1 MILPHCPLYINSQV
15 KKIKSMNLGV
25 KYGKT
30 HLSILVYADD
40 IVLIS
45 ETEESLPSMLNELNI
60 WCSQWNMFVNID
72 EILIMHFQRNRK
84 PRTVYQ
90 FQI

>member
-1 MILPHCPLYINSQV
+1 
-15 KKIKSMNLGV
+15 MNLGV

-45 ETEESLPSMLNELNI
+45 ETGVFTKHVKQTPHVVFPVEH
-60 WCSQWNMFVNID
+60 V
-72 EILIMHFQRNRK
+72 R
-84 PRTVYQ
+84 
-90 FQI
+90 